1 MEHENL
7 ECAARSE
14 PCDKIEPDVARRQ
27 VPVEPYV
34 SDKLKACIPMAGLV
48 LIAGGIGSGKS
59 CLGYAVLES
68 LHDEYP
74 DRPAYAFNFPEEKRV
89 FLPAWMDLTTSEEF
103 PEGSMIIA
111 DEAYLTFYAKNHQSD
126 ANKFMDMFS
135 GLARQK
141 GILTLFITQTTRKLT
156 LSTVSGVQ
164 TFLLK
169 CPDIMMTKL
178 DRAELRPILKD
189 ALAAFRAVP
198 AASRQKAVYAISMEH
213 EGIIP
218 EANIQPSFW
227 TEELSKAWQGVELSS
242 QGGGD
247 TSGKWGKY
255 SGEISCVV
263 CLVDDGKIHNKNVAV
278 CSCCETSYCAD
289 HRPEHDA
296 RRVMDILEG

>member
-1 MEHENL
+1 MATMHDEL
-7 ECAARSE
+7 DDQVLSE
-14 PCDKIEPDVARRQ
+14 PSISE
-27 VPVEPYV
+27 
-34 SDKLKACIPMAGLV
+34 KLKTCIPSAGLV

-74 DRPAYAFNFPEEKRV
+74 DRPIYAFNFPEEKRAL
-89 FLPAWMDLTTSEEF
+89 LPAWIDLTTNEEF
-103 PEGSMIIA
+103 PENSMVIA

-126 ANKFMDMFS
+126 ANKFMDTFS

-141 GILTLFITQTTRKLT
+141 GILTLFITQTTRKLS

-189 ALAAFRAVP
+189 ALTAFRAVP

-213 EGIIP
+213 EGIIS
-218 EANIQPSFW
+218 EANVMPSFW
-227 TEELSKAWQGVELSS
+227 TEELSKAWQGVEMPH
-242 QGGGD
+242 QDEVGVETD
-247 TSGKWGKY
+247 AKHGKWAGKL
-255 SGEISCVV
+255 SCVECV
-263 CLVDDGKIHNKNVAV
+263 GETQNTDTTNVAV
-278 CSCCETSYCAD
+278 CRCCGNSLCPKHKEA
-289 HRPEHDA
+289 HDA
-296 RRVMDILEG
+296 EKILSILEG